1 MNVLVC
7 LSIILFVLMKSI
19 SGEKGTKS
27 FIALF
32 LNFGVILLTILL
44 MAREVSDPIFLTLIA
59 CLIISCINL
68 FYINAINL
76 KSIIAFGA
84 TIITLLFLVVIIFI
98 IVGKANIQGF
108 GI

>member
-44 MAREVSDPIFLTLIA
+44 MAREVSDPIF
-59 CLIISCINL
+59 
-68 FYINAINL
+68 
-76 KSIIAFGA
+76 
-84 TIITLLFLVVIIFI
+84 
-98 IVGKANIQGF
+98 
-108 GI
+108 